1 MVVLAVVLDERRQ
14 RRGWASGQGFATAG
28 PRRAVRRARKEAHL
42 ATMCRLA
49 VVLPRL
55 WRDTALPGALEPP
68 PPTPPPAP
76 PPSTVSRSLARDMP
90 SLPLSR
96 LAVPATLHAGRHA
109 TQRKGVRADGQ
120 QLPLS
125 RLSVPAAL
133 QVHTQAAP
141 QS

>member
-1 MVVLAVVLDERRQ
+1 MWQKQADWWKRCQDDEDRN
-14 RRGWASGQGFATAG
+14 AG
-28 PRRAVRRARKEAHL
+28 LKRKKEAHL

-68 PPTPPPAP
+68 SPTPPPGP

-96 LAVPATLHAGRHA
+96 LAVPATLHADRHA
-109 TQRKGVRADGQ
+109 TWKGRKGEGWELRLRRLAVPPHLLKDAPRRRA
-120 QLPLS
+120 
-125 RLSVPAAL
+125 
-133 QVHTQAAP
+133 
-141 QS
+141 